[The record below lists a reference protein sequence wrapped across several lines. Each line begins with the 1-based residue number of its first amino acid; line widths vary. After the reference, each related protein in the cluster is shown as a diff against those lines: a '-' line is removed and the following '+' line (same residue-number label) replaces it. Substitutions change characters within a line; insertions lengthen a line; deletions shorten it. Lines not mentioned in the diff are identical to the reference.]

1 VVFKAEPEEAGLE
14 DAPLVPP
21 EPGDELPHA
30 AASNAA
36 ATNTIA
42 AGNLFRIDLS
52 LHQQRPTRGTWAA
65 RAAGRLE
72 TTASL
77 VPAAGPGASG
87 GAARNEGAGW
97 ALGGRQDRVQVQEV
111 QQPPHLPGRRQQ
123 RQATSRL
130 PRPVSRGDQDTD
142 PGGADEGDAGH
153 VDGQMGRSRR

>member
-65 RAAGRLE
+65 RAA
-72 TTASL
+72 ASRIRWHTRPNPS
-77 VPAAGPGASG
+77 VPP
-87 GAARNEGAGW
+87 
-97 ALGGRQDRVQVQEV
+97 D
-111 QQPPHLPGRRQQ
+111 
-123 RQATSRL
+123 
-130 PRPVSRGDQDTD
+130 
-142 PGGADEGDAGH
+142 
-153 VDGQMGRSRR
+153 